1 VDAGNFPGSVRT
13 GSCTGSGWGYFK
25 GMFFLTKR
33 EQIVIVAIMV
43 CFVAGAATRHF
54 RSEARF
60 PSSGLPAHAPRS

>member
-1 VDAGNFPGSVRT
+1 
-13 GSCTGSGWGYFK
+13 
-25 GMFFLTKR
+25 MFFLTKR